1 MNNTVFFWP
10 AFVLALLTFSVMIRM
25 LTSRIT
31 AMKTN
36 KIHPQSISTSFELAA
51 RMPDSRA
58 ADNFRNLF
66 ETPILFYAVLLFAHA
81 SQQTSQILIVL
92 AWVYVSLRVVHSII
106 QCSYNKVMH
115 RFYVFFASVWVL
127 LAIWIVLAIS
137 FLR

>member
-1 MNNTVFFWP
+1 MNNTLFFWP

-25 LTSRIT
+25 LTSRIA

-36 KIHPQSISTSFELAA
+36 KIHPQSISTSSELAA

-66 ETPILFYAVLLFAHA
+66 ETPILFYAVMLFAHA

-92 AWVYVSLRVVHSII
+92 AWVYVFLRLVHSII

-115 RFYVFFASVWVL
+115 RFYVFFASVWIL
-127 LAIWIVLAIS
+127 LAIWIVLAVS